1 MDLDGAYKNN
11 LMELWFSG
19 YLLDDRSINDILLEA
34 VEFYNNDVINIETLS
49 KWVCEFSGHFSFVLK
64 IKNGPCFA
72 SVDKISSIP
81 IYTAYDNGKFSVSNH
96 APLLKDIFK
105 TSKFSIEAISEVI
118 MSGFVMGEGTIY
130 DNIKRLSAGE
140 CVLWK
145 CGNMYKN
152 YYYTYIPTKVSFNSE
167 EQLKVKLKSVILSV
181 LKKTI
186 KSVNG
191 RQIVIP
197 LSAGNDSRLIASG
210 LKELNYK
217 NIICFTYGRRGN
229 YEVET
234 SKKIAKLLGYKWI
247 YIQDTIDKKRA
258 FFKSSVY
265 KDYVEKFESYA
276 SVPNIQDIYEVYTL
290 KMQKIIDNDAVIVNG
305 NTGDFISGGHVFNDL
320 INFKKVTANELN
332 WSLFLDK
339 HYSLWGRM
347 RTRDNDKKITSKLL
361 DLTLERCKFK
371 GQNKFYQYAV
381 MECMECI
388 GRQSRLVAN
397 QQRAYE
403 FIDHEWRL
411 PLWNED
417 FLYFWKDVP
426 VELKVN
432 QKLYKEVLEGA
443 NWGGVWKEIKVNNKL
458 VRPYSLLIIRLVVKI
473 LSAPMGKKF
482 WHSLEKN
489 MFDYWMHPTYARSI
503 SPYFKVLFDMRKQR
517 NTDSWTADQ
526 FITKYGFRFDRVVSS
541 IKDGKSSN

>member
-1 MDLDGAYKNN
+1 
-11 LMELWFSG
+11 
-19 YLLDDRSINDILLEA
+19 
-34 VEFYNNDVINIETLS
+34 
-49 KWVCEFSGHFSFVLK
+49 
-64 IKNGPCFA
+64 
-72 SVDKISSIP
+72 
-81 IYTAYDNGKFSVSNH
+81 
-96 APLLKDIFK
+96 
-105 TSKFSIEAISEVI
+105 
-118 MSGFVMGEGTIY
+118 
-130 DNIKRLSAGE
+130 
-140 CVLWK
+140 
-145 CGNMYKN
+145 
-152 YYYTYIPTKVSFNSE
+152 
-167 EQLKVKLKSVILSV
+167 
-181 LKKTI
+181 
-186 KSVNG
+186 
-191 RQIVIP
+191 
-197 LSAGNDSRLIASG
+197 
-210 LKELNYK
+210 
-217 NIICFTYGRRGN
+217 
-229 YEVET
+229 
-234 SKKIAKLLGYKWI
+234 
-247 YIQDTIDKKRA
+247 
-258 FFKSSVY
+258 
-265 KDYVEKFESYA
+265 
-276 SVPNIQDIYEVYTL
+276 
-290 KMQKIIDNDAVIVNG
+290 
-305 NTGDFISGGHVFNDL
+305 
-320 INFKKVTANELN
+320 
-332 WSLFLDK
+332 
-339 HYSLWGRM
+339 M

-517 NTDSWTADQ
+517 NTNSWTADQ